1 MTEEEIVTYR
11 KRLLEL
17 RKVLQGDASN
27 LADQAL
33 RRETGPHL
41 PMHMADLGTD
51 TFDQEFALGLL
62 QNEEAEIRE
71 IDEALE
77 RISDGSFGHCES
89 CSHPIPASRL
99 EAIPYARLCMQC
111 KQKEEEEARHR

>member
-1 MTEEEIVTYR
+1 MTENELASFR
-11 KRLLEL
+11 NNLLER

-33 RRETGPHL
+33 KREDGPHL
-41 PMHMADLGTD
+41 PMHMADLGTA

-77 RISDGSFGHCES
+77 RLDDGTFGNCES
-89 CSHPIPASRL
+89 CSNPIPASRL
-99 EAIPYARLCMQC
+99 EAIPYTRLCMDC
-111 KQKEEEEARHR
+111 KRKEEEEARLR